1 MQSFS
6 LNLLHPSP
14 KYSSLTFFHKTCASS
29 LHPGLLWECFLI
41 HSLRILK
48 MESYR
53 YMFQWWNF
61 FGPLLRLQKCR
72 GPLHER
78 EQNDNHLVTH
88 SVLQRQTDPG
98 NKAKMYTSSY
108 YILFIYISFTYFYQC
123 VDFNN
128 KKCVSCYIFFGIFL
142 FNW

>member
-61 FGPLLRLQKCR
+61 FWASSKASEMQRTITWKRTEWQSSCDSSSPSTSNRPGEVRLRCTV
-72 GPLHER
+72 
-78 EQNDNHLVTH
+78 HLIT
-88 SVLQRQTDPG
+88 
-98 NKAKMYTSSY
+98 Y
-108 YILFIYISFTYFYQC
+108 YLFIYHLRTFISALISTIR
-123 VDFNN
+123 NA
-128 KKCVSCYIFFGIFL
+128 
-142 FNW
+142 